1 MGLPTSGQISMDDIR
16 IELGVPTQ
24 SPFDLDTARSGGYVT
39 LNVNSPTLPPSTGQV
54 SFSDWYGYCQTC
66 DTYYFTGGGNTIDAC
81 VNNDPVLII
90 SNTIPIGVGS
100 ILTYSNGAA
109 VNNPYYYSDGNN
121 WYYVEL
127 NVSEQT
133 EVIEIGSCTT
143 TSTTTTT
150 TTAAVF
156 SGDVWF
162 GTSPSD
168 GFNQACDLSSPNL
181 YLYWSGAQ
189 LFYPGLVLYTDSG
202 LLYTFAN
209 PSGYTYC
216 SSDNSGGGYDEYT
229 LSVATLGSFT
239 GTTC

>member
-24 SPFDLDTARSGGYVT
+24 SPFSLDTARSGGYVT

-54 SFSDWYGYCQTC
+54 SLSDWYGYCQTC
-66 DTYYFTGGGNTIDAC
+66 DTYYFTGGGNTIDSC

-100 ILTYSNGAA
+100 ILTFSNGAA

-150 TTAAVF
+150 TTSAPVPYTIDSFGQGSSNDACTNGNPTISVYATPENNVPIVGMIF
-156 SGDVWF
+156 YDSASLTTAYVGGSGWRKF
-162 GTSPSD
+162 T
-168 GFNQACDLSSPNL
+168 N
-181 YLYWSGAQ
+181 
-189 LFYPGLVLYTDSG
+189 
-202 LLYTFAN
+202 
-209 PSGYTYC
+209 
-216 SSDNSGGGYDEYT
+216 
-229 LSVATLGSFT
+229 GST
-239 GTTC
+239 NYAGEVDTNGELTNYVTC